1 MNKVEEFLAVASQ
14 FKLGHLVTES
24 AHADTTRLS
33 QLAQSSPSEAL
44 NMLHQVDVRALS
56 ILKSKVPDIFRLSVE
71 IQSVL
76 ARGDKVF
83 LVGCGATG
91 RLSLVLETLSLQ
103 MNHYKGQIISLMAG
117 GDFALIRSVE
127 SFEDHASYGAR
138 QLMGLGFK
146 DGDLLLAIT
155 EGGETP
161 FVIGACNQAAQMS
174 RQSPWFLYCNPDSA
188 LLGLQRCREVLE
200 NDHIQKLNLTCGPM
214 ALTGST
220 RMQASSVQMFAAG
233 LALLYQWKSAS
244 ELSAKL
250 DSYLDFHQHTDVT
263 LIESFVL
270 AEALDHEKNVL
281 TTYLSHRDL
290 AISVLTDTT
299 ERAPTFSQPG
309 FENNFFP
316 SKISPIYLSVQG
328 THSAAQAWQALLSR
342 PARCLD
348 WSDLPTKVNEDIF
361 MGFDISEKAIQR
373 RRGSVVEM
381 ALNPAGIGLKREGLS
396 VTIPVFSVEP
406 LFVHMTLKMTLN
418 MLSTTMMGR
427 RGFYLDNIMTWVRPS
442 NYKLIDRATRYVQ
455 TLAARRGVSIGYEE
469 GVKLVIEMMEREPS
483 SAVVMR
489 VLEDQGIKI

>member
-1 MNKVEEFLAVASQ
+1 MNKVVEFLAVAEQ

-24 AHADTTRLS
+24 AHPDTTRLS
-33 QLAQSSPSEAL
+33 QLSQSEPAAAL
-44 NMLHQVDVRALS
+44 KMLHDVDVLALAS
-56 ILKSKVPDIFRLSVE
+56 LSAKVPEIFQLSVE
-71 IQSVL
+71 AQKVL

-91 RLSLVLETLSLQ
+91 RLSLVIETLSLQ
-103 MNHYKGQIISLMAG
+103 MNHHPGQIISLMAG

-161 FVIGACNQAAQMS
+161 FVIGACNQAAQTS
-174 RQSPWFLYCNPDSA
+174 KQSPWFLYCNPDST
-188 LLGLQRCREVLE
+188 LIGLQRCREVIE
-200 NDHIQKLNLTCGPM
+200 NAHIKKLNLTCGPM

-233 LALLYQWKSAS
+233 LAVLYRWGSTE
-244 ELSAKL
+244 ELHTKL
-250 DSYLDFHQHTDVT
+250 QNFLNFHKHSDPT
-263 LIESFVL
+263 LIAPFVL
-270 AEALDHEKNVL
+270 AEARDHAENIL
-281 TTYLSHRDL
+281 TTYRSQSDL

-309 FENNFFP
+309 FENDFFP
-316 SKISPIYLSVQG
+316 AKISPIYLSVRDTQ
-328 THSAAQAWQALLSR
+328 TAAAAWRALLSR
-342 PARCLD
+342 QARCLD
-348 WSDLPTKVNEDIF
+348 WSDLPTKVNEEIF

-373 RRGSVVEM
+373 RGGSVVDIT
-381 ALNPAGIGLKREGLS
+381 LGQQGIELQRQGLS
-396 VTIPVFSVEP
+396 VKIPVFSMEP
-406 LFVHMTLKMTLN
+406 LFVHMTLKMNLN

-442 NYKLIDRATRYVQ
+442 NNKLIDRATRYVQ
-455 TLAARRGVSIGYEE
+455 TLAGRRGVKIGYED

-483 SAVVMR
+483 SAVVIR

>member
-1 MNKVEEFLAVASQ
+1 MNKVEEFLAVATQ

-24 AHADTTRLS
+24 PHKDTTRLS
-33 QLAQSSPSEAL
+33 QLAQSEPSSAL
-44 NMLHQVDVRALS
+44 KMLHQVDILALES
-56 ILKSKVPDIFRLSVE
+56 LKSKVSEIFQLSVE
-71 IQSVL
+71 IQKVL
-76 ARGDKVF
+76 ERGDKVF
-83 LVGCGATG
+83 LAGCGATG

-103 MNHYKGQIISLMAG
+103 MDHYKGQIISFMAG

-138 QLMGLGFK
+138 QLMGLGFT

-161 FVIGACNQAAQMS
+161 FVIGACNQAADTS
-174 RQSPWFLYCNPDSA
+174 SQSPWFLYCNPDSA
-188 LLGLQRCREVLE
+188 LIGLKRCREVLE
-200 NDHIQKLNLTCGPM
+200 NSHIKKLNLTCGPM

-233 LALLYQWKSAS
+233 LALLHHWKSAS
-244 ELSAKL
+244 ELGAKL
-250 DSYLDFHQHTDVT
+250 DSFLDFHLHTDVT
-263 LIESFVL
+263 LIDPFVL
-270 AEALDHEKNVL
+270 AEAQDHEKNIL
-281 TTYLSHRDL
+281 TTYKSHKDL

-309 FENNFFP
+309 FENDFFP
-316 SKISPIYLSVQG
+316 AKISPIYLSVQG
-328 THSAAQAWQALLSR
+328 THAASEAWQALLSR
-342 PARCLD
+342 RARCLD

-373 RRGSVVEM
+373 RSGSVVEID
-381 ALNPAGIGLKREGLS
+381 LTQAGIGLKRDGLS
-396 VTIPVFSVEP
+396 VTIPVFSADP

-418 MLSTTMMGR
+418 MLSTTMMGC

-455 TLAARRGVSIGYEE
+455 TLALRRGVSIGYEA

-489 VLEDQGIKI
+489 VLEEQGIKI

>member
-33 QLAQSSPSEAL
+33 QLAQTEPTAAL
-44 NMLHQVDVRALS
+44 NMLHQVDVLALS
-56 ILKSKVPDIFRLSVE
+56 ILKGKVLQIFQLSVE
-71 IQSVL
+71 IQKVL

-103 MNHYKGQIISLMAG
+103 MHHFKGQIISLMAG

-146 DGDLLLAIT
+146 QGDLLLAIT

-161 FVIGACNQAAQMS
+161 FVIGACNQAAEVS

-188 LLGLQRCREVLE
+188 LMGLQRCREVLE
-200 NDHIQKLNLTCGPM
+200 NGHIQKLNLTCGPM

-233 LALLYQWKSAS
+233 LGLLYQWKSAS

-263 LIESFVL
+263 LIGPFVL
-270 AEALDHEKNVL
+270 AEAQDHEKNVL

-309 FENNFFP
+309 FENDFFP
-316 SKISPIYLSVQG
+316 TNVSPIYLSVQG
-328 THSAAQAWQALLSR
+328 TQSAAAAWQALLSR
-342 PARCLD
+342 QARCLD
-348 WSDLPTKVNEDIF
+348 WSDLATKVDEAVF
-361 MGFDISEKAIQR
+361 MGFDISEKAILR
-373 RRGSVVEM
+373 RRGSVVEI
-381 ALNPAGIGLKREGLS
+381 ALNAAGIGLKREGLS
-396 VTIPVFSVEP
+396 VTIPVFSAEP

-455 TLAARRGVSIGYEE
+455 TLAARRGVSIGYEA
-469 GVKLVIEMMEREPS
+469 GVKFVIEMMEREPS

>member
-1 MNKVEEFLAVASQ
+1 MNRVEEFLAIAEQ
-14 FKLGHLVTES
+14 FKLGHLTTES
-24 AHADTTRLS
+24 PHSHTLQLS
-33 QLAQSSPSEAL
+33 QLSQTNTAAAL
-44 NMLHQVDVRALS
+44 NVLHDVDVMAL
-56 ILKSKVPDIFRLSVE
+56 KTMREKVPVIFLLSQE
-71 IQSVL
+71 IEKVL
-76 ARGDKVF
+76 GRGDKVF

-146 DGDLLLAIT
+146 QGDLLLAIT

-161 FVIGACNQAAQMS
+161 FVIGACNQAAEVS

-188 LLGLQRCREVLE
+188 LMGLQRCREVLE

-233 LALLYQWKSAS
+233 LALLYQWKSVS
-244 ELSAKL
+244 ELSDKL

-270 AEALDHEKNVL
+270 AEAQDHEKNML

-309 FENNFFP
+309 FENDFFP
-316 SKISPIYLSVQG
+316 AKISPIYLSVQG
-328 THSAAQAWQALLSR
+328 THSAAASWQALLSR
-342 PARCLD
+342 QARCLD
-348 WSDLPTKVNEDIF
+348 WSDLPTKVNEAIF
-361 MGFDISEKAIQR
+361 MGFDISEKAILR
-373 RRGSVVEM
+373 RRGSVVEI
-381 ALNPAGIGLKREGLS
+381 ALNPSGIGLKREGLS
-396 VTIPVFSVEP
+396 VTIPVFSAEP

-455 TLAARRGVSIGYEE
+455 TLAARRGVSIGYEA
-469 GVKLVIEMMEREPS
+469 GVKFVIEMMEREPS